1 MQTERITSELGIIL
15 GKITEQIG
23 ELQKSYNYANQR
35 IQVSNDS
42 AEWGRANGYREMR
55 ERELAY
61 WLDILA
67 FARRNSIPSE
77 QAMEQARSVVT
88 GGSAVVGTGFMVEFP
103 PNDRYA
109 DGMPTPRTWETLQAA
124 RERAQQH
131 TRDPRMTRE

>member
-1 MQTERITSELGIIL
+1 MTERITSELGVIL
-15 GKITEQIG
+15 GKITMEIG

-42 AEWGRANGYREMR
+42 AEYSRANGYREMR

-61 WLDILA
+61 WLDILE
-67 FARRNSIPSE
+67 FARRNVVPSE
-77 QAMEQARSVVT
+77 QAQEQARSVVT

-103 PNDRYA
+103 GHGKHA

-131 TRDPRMTRE
+131 TRDPRMTGE